1 MLRHARRNVKEDF
14 VPHLYMV
21 EYQSFGVKMTV
32 KLVLRNKEYE
42 VKAGMALLD
51 ALKKCDIVPES
62 VIATRDGE
70 LMTDDELLKDGE
82 VIKLVAV
89 ISGG

>member
-1 MLRHARRNVKEDF
+1 M
-14 VPHLYMV
+14 P
-21 EYQSFGVKMTV
+21 V
-32 KLVLRNKEYE
+32 KLILRNKEYE

-51 ALKKCDIVPES
+51 ALKKCGIIPES

-70 LMTDDELLKDGE
+70 LITEDEILKDGE
-82 VIKLVAV
+82 EIKLVAV

>member
-1 MLRHARRNVKEDF
+1 M
-14 VPHLYMV
+14 
-21 EYQSFGVKMTV
+21 SV
-32 KLVLRNKEYE
+32 KLILRNTEYE

-51 ALKKCDIVPES
+51 ALKKCGIIPES

-70 LMTDDELLKDGE
+70 LMTEDELLQDGE
-82 VIKLVAV
+82 IIKLIAV

>member
-1 MLRHARRNVKEDF
+1 M
-14 VPHLYMV
+14 P
-21 EYQSFGVKMTV
+21 V
-32 KLVLRNKEYE
+32 KLVLRNKEFE

-51 ALKKCDIVPES
+51 ALKKCNIMPES

-70 LMTDDELLKDGE
+70 LITEDELLKDGE

>member
-1 MLRHARRNVKEDF
+1 M
-14 VPHLYMV
+14 
-21 EYQSFGVKMTV
+21 V
-32 KLVLRNKEYE
+32 KLVLRKQEYE
-42 VKAGMALLD
+42 VRPGMTLLD
-51 ALKKCDIVPES
+51 ALKKSGLLPES

-70 LMTDDELLKDGE
+70 LMVEDEILKEGD